1 MPKSNSKNLAEDRLL
16 GVVGPSHHVCPEL
29 RVIQTD
35 LGARKTLKYA
45 HCEMFDQSDKQE
57 SASAEVWRCVLQ

>member
-35 LGARKTLKYA
+35 LGARKTLEYA